1 MTASSL
7 QNGFRIGEWLIEPAA
22 LRASTPDTTRE
33 LTPDQLRLLMLL
45 AARHGEAVDRR
56 ELRQALWPDQP
67 GSEARLRETVAA
79 LRAQLGDSPRHPRH
93 LAAVGHDAL
102 ALIGPFAIEAAVD
115 VPVVDEPVTGERG
128 RLHALLGE
136 LRRRH
141 VYKVAASYLVGMWI
155 VLQVAETTFEPLKFP
170 DWWLTALTIIAI
182 IGLPIVIVLAWTY
195 EITPQGVVVDTGPAA
210 PGARPRLPRAR
221 LSIAPF
227 IVAGVALMAAVT
239 GVAWWRSIEVPQ
251 NAATAAVPTPEP
263 GPRSIAVL
271 PLVDMSA
278 AGGNAYLGDGLS
290 EELSTRLAQ
299 VPGLRVAARTSA
311 FEFRGR
317 NLDVRRIG
325 QSLGVRHVLEGSV
338 RRDGDNVRVTVQLID
353 TRTGYHVWAGNF
365 DRAWREVLLLQD
377 DIARSVTDALQVVL
391 TDRPERAVAGQSH
404 QLDVRAIEPYLAGL
418 AALRQPGDASLLK
431 RAQQSFRDAIAID
444 PKFAG
449 AHAGLC
455 RVLGRTFERSGDP
468 QLLDEAAAACR
479 TSLALDPT
487 LLDTEKALA
496 NIANSRGRHADAT
509 AAFRR
514 LLQRSNGQDADL
526 HIGLGD
532 ALAGLGQNAE
542 AEASYR
548 RAVEAE
554 PAYWGAHSS
563 LGTYLWQRG
572 KLDEAAT
579 AMRRAAELVPSS
591 ANAWSNV
598 GGVLQMK
605 GDFDGALQAYRRSLQ
620 LEPSK
625 EAYSNL
631 GTTLYYLNR
640 FPEAV
645 GNFERAAELGPYD
658 YTVQGNLADALWQVP
673 ARRADAVARYQRATL
688 LAEKQLEATPGDP
701 TLRAQLGF
709 FYSRAGDDARSVRYL
724 SEALKAGADLL
735 YVQYFAGVA
744 AADRGDRRA
753 ALGAVAELVRL
764 GYPPSLLRSAP
775 EFHGLLQDAE
785 YRKIIGTA
793 GQANP

>member
-1 MTASSL
+1 
-7 QNGFRIGEWLIEPAA
+7 
-22 LRASTPDTTRE
+22 
-33 LTPDQLRLLMLL
+33 
-45 AARHGEAVDRR
+45 
-56 ELRQALWPDQP
+56 
-67 GSEARLRETVAA
+67 
-79 LRAQLGDSPRHPRH
+79 
-93 LAAVGHDAL
+93 
-102 ALIGPFAIEAAVD
+102 
-115 VPVVDEPVTGERG
+115 
-128 RLHALLGE
+128 
-136 LRRRH
+136 
-141 VYKVAASYLVGMWI
+141 
-155 VLQVAETTFEPLKFP
+155 
-170 DWWLTALTIIAI
+170 
-182 IGLPIVIVLAWTY
+182 
-195 EITPQGVVVDTGPAA
+195 
-210 PGARPRLPRAR
+210 
-221 LSIAPF
+221 
-227 IVAGVALMAAVT
+227 
-239 GVAWWRSIEVPQ
+239 
-251 NAATAAVPTPEP
+251 
-263 GPRSIAVL
+263 
-271 PLVDMSA
+271 
-278 AGGNAYLGDGLS
+278 
-290 EELSTRLAQ
+290 
-299 VPGLRVAARTSA
+299 
-311 FEFRGR
+311 
-317 NLDVRRIG
+317 
-325 QSLGVRHVLEGSV
+325 
-338 RRDGDNVRVTVQLID
+338 
-353 TRTGYHVWAGNF
+353 
-365 DRAWREVLLLQD
+365 
-377 DIARSVTDALQVVL
+377 
-391 TDRPERAVAGQSH
+391 
-404 QLDVRAIEPYLAGL
+404 
-418 AALRQPGDASLLK
+418 
-431 RAQQSFRDAIAID
+431 
-444 PKFAG
+444 
-449 AHAGLC
+449 LC

-496 NIANSRGRHADAT
+496 NIAISRGRHADAA

-775 EFHGLLQDAE
+775 EFRGLLQDAE

-793 GQANP
+793 GQVNP